1 MNRDIL
7 FIVIIF
13 ILVISGI
20 YLVFFNKEAVTSDSS
35 FNILNNLQKQS
46 GAGFSNIEGK
56 TFSWSFE
63 NDGEQMGSVNVP
75 GKGFTAIG
83 VTNDQA
89 DSVKKY
95 FGENGFK
102 IDFFNIESSTLSG
115 ISGYKKDDS
124 VCVIK
129 TTVWKDEQGMP
140 MAVDKLDIDVSCGE
154 LSE

>member
-7 FIVIIF
+7 FIVVIF

-20 YLVFFNKEAVTSDSS
+20 YLVFFNKEAATGDSS
-35 FNILNNLQKQS
+35 FNILKNLEEQTK
-46 GAGFSNIEGK
+46 AGFSNIEGK
-56 TFSWSFE
+56 AFSWSFE
-63 NDGEQMGSVNVP
+63 NNIGSVNVP
-75 GKGFTAIG
+75 GKGFIAIG

-115 ISGYKKDDS
+115 ISGYKKDES

-140 MAVDKLDIDVSCGE
+140 MAADKLDVDVSCGE
-154 LSE
+154 LAE